1 MNFVVHGVHNY
12 NLSFG
17 DIFEFDPTKENK
29 YDLVV
34 SQPPFLIRNRLSLKS
49 SEDIFPTTSTAESA
63 IILHI
68 LKSLKNGGIAFVVT
82 PSSFG
87 SRPQDRRWRKLFIEN
102 SFLSAI
108 ISLPAKVLNN
118 SYIKTDLLILQKK
131 SKKNNYQVLLI
142 DLKIEFIEQKFKND
156 LSEENIEK
164 ISKTYHEKI
173 TEKNFSKFVFRSKRR
188 SFSFK

>member
-82 PSSFG
+82 PVVSG
-87 SRPQDRRWRKLFIEN
+87 LVRNTEDGEN
-102 SFLSAI
+102 CL
-108 ISLPAKVLNN
+108 
-118 SYIKTDLLILQKK
+118 
-131 SKKNNYQVLLI
+131 
-142 DLKIEFIEQKFKND
+142 LKIVSYR
-156 LSEENIEK
+156 L
-164 ISKTYHEKI
+164 
-173 TEKNFSKFVFRSKRR
+173 
-188 SFSFK
+188 

>member
-1 MNFVVHGVHNY
+1 MIRLQKESNRDDFGNHNSPQSLADLIVALSCDIFENENIEINDQAVESGNLLRSVGNNSKKARLFGNDVSQEALMFAKMNFVVHGVHNY

-82 PSSFG
+82 PVVSG
-87 SRPQDRRWRKLFIEN
+87 LVRNTEDGEN
-102 SFLSAI
+102 CL
-108 ISLPAKVLNN
+108 
-118 SYIKTDLLILQKK
+118 
-131 SKKNNYQVLLI
+131 
-142 DLKIEFIEQKFKND
+142 LKIVSYR
-156 LSEENIEK
+156 L
-164 ISKTYHEKI
+164 
-173 TEKNFSKFVFRSKRR
+173 
-188 SFSFK
+188 